1 MKKIFSRSLAAA
13 LCAGMALS
21 LAACISTAA
30 SSQSAASSEAAGS
43 EASSAA
49 SAPVDPDPLAQKA
62 ADFNYSAALDEN
74 GYFTGVR
81 ALDYVTLPADY
92 KALSVSAAD
101 VQVTDDELQTNLDYI
116 LSQFAETE
124 QDTESTIQNGDSVNI
139 DYVGSVDGIE
149 FTGGNTNGQGTT
161 VTAGSTQYVDDF
173 LTQIIGHTP
182 GETFDVNVTFP
193 DPYENNPD
201 LAGKA
206 AVFHT
211 TINYIQGDKH
221 VPELTDEFVSQT
233 SALADYGT
241 AQGMKDTIRTSM
253 EDNKADNYVLQKVL
267 DECQFSEFPADL
279 VDQLVN
285 VSMAQFESQASA
297 YGLDMETARSMMGY
311 ESEDAQ
317 REAMTAS
324 DQEQLKTVVMLEAI
338 AKAEG
343 LTVDEDA
350 LTNYFS
356 TNVGTSDYSAYQTYY
371 GRGYLCQAVLLD
383 SAMDLV
389 TSSAVRA

>member
-1 MKKIFSRSLAAA
+1 MNKNLIRLGSVCTCLA
-13 LCAGMALS
+13 LALS
-21 LAACISTAA
+21 LAGCGASSSSSSSSQAA
-30 SSQSAASSEAAGS
+30 SGS
-43 EASSAA
+43 SSAVEDH
-49 SAPVDPDPLAQKA
+49 SDV
-62 ADFNYSAALDEN
+62 YSAYLNDD
-74 GYFTGVR
+74 GTLKGVDS
-81 ALDYVTLPADY
+81 ATLVTLPQY
-92 KALSVSAAD
+92 KGISVPAEEYTI
-101 VQVTDDELQTNLDYI
+101 TDDELNTQINSILDQYATYDQI
-116 LSQFAETE
+116 TDRAIA
-124 QDTESTIQNGDSVNI
+124 DGDVVNI
-139 DYVGSVDGIE
+139 DYVGSVDGEE
-149 FTGGNTNGQGTT
+149 FSGGNTNGRGTL
-161 VTAGSTQYVDDF
+161 VTAGCDTYIDDF

-211 TINYIQGDKH
+211 TINYIQGNKH

-253 EDNKADNYVLQKVL
+253 ENNKADNYVLQKVL
-267 DECQFSEFPADL
+267 DACQFSEFPADL
-279 VDQLVN
+279 VDQLVD

-297 YGLDMETARSMMGY
+297 YGLDMDTARSMMGY

-324 DQEQLKTVVMLEAI
+324 AQEQLKTVVMLEAI

>member
-1 MKKIFSRSLAAA
+1 MNKNLIRLGSVCTCLA
-13 LCAGMALS
+13 LALS
-21 LAACISTAA
+21 LAGCGASSSSSQAA
-30 SSQSAASSEAAGS
+30 SGS
-43 EASSAA
+43 SSAVEDH
-49 SAPVDPDPLAQKA
+49 SDV
-62 ADFNYSAALDEN
+62 YSAYLNDD
-74 GYFTGVR
+74 GTLKGVDS
-81 ALDYVTLPADY
+81 ATLVTLPQYKGISVPAEEYTITDNELNTQINSILDQYATYDQITDRAIADG
-92 KALSVSAAD
+92 D
-101 VQVTDDELQTNLDYI
+101 V
-116 LSQFAETE
+116 
-124 QDTESTIQNGDSVNI
+124 VNI
-139 DYVGSVDGIE
+139 DYVGTVDGEE
-149 FTGGNTNGQGTT
+149 FSGGNTNGRGTL
-161 VTAGSTQYVDDF
+161 VTAGSDAYIDDF

-182 GETFDVNVTFP
+182 GEEFDVNVTFP

-279 VDQLVN
+279 VNQLVD

-324 DQEQLKTVVMLEAI
+324 AQEQLKTVVMLEAI

>member
-1 MKKIFSRSLAAA
+1 MNKNLIRLGSVCTCLA
-13 LCAGMALS
+13 LALS
-21 LAACISTAA
+21 LAGCGASSSSSSSSQAA
-30 SSQSAASSEAAGS
+30 SGSSSGVEDHS
-43 EASSAA
+43 D
-49 SAPVDPDPLAQKA
+49 V
-62 ADFNYSAALDEN
+62 YSAYLNDD
-74 GYFTGVR
+74 GTLKGVDS
-81 ALDYVTLPADY
+81 ATLVTLPQY
-92 KALSVSAAD
+92 KGVTVPAEEYTI
-101 VQVTDDELQTNLDYI
+101 TDDELNTQINSILDQYATYDQI
-116 LSQFAETE
+116 KDRAIA
-124 QDTESTIQNGDSVNI
+124 DGDVVNI
-139 DYVGSVDGIE
+139 DYVGSVDGEE
-149 FTGGNTNGQGTT
+149 FSGGNTNGRGTL
-161 VTAGSTQYVDDF
+161 VTAGSDAYIDDF

-182 GETFDVNVTFP
+182 GETFNVEVTFP

-201 LAGKA
+201 LAGKD
-206 AVFHT
+206 AVFVT
-211 TINYIQGDKH
+211 TINYIQGDKQ

-233 SALADYGT
+233 AALADYGT

-253 EDNKADNYVLQKVL
+253 ENNKADNYVLQKVL
-267 DECQFSEFPADL
+267 DACQFSEFPADL

-311 ESEDAQ
+311 DSEDAQ

-324 DQEQLKTVVMLEAI
+324 AQEQLKTVVMLEAI

-383 SAMDLV
+383 SAMELV

>member
-1 MKKIFSRSLAAA
+1 MNKNLIRLGSVCTCLA
-13 LCAGMALS
+13 LALS
-21 LAACISTAA
+21 LAGCGASSSSSQAA
-30 SSQSAASSEAAGS
+30 SGS
-43 EASSAA
+43 SSAVEDH
-49 SAPVDPDPLAQKA
+49 SDV
-62 ADFNYSAALDEN
+62 YSAYLNDD
-74 GYFTGVR
+74 GTLKGVDS
-81 ALDYVTLPADY
+81 ATLVTLPQY
-92 KALSVSAAD
+92 KGISVPAEEYTI
-101 VQVTDDELQTNLDYI
+101 TDDELNTQINSILDQYATYDQI
-116 LSQFAETE
+116 TDRAIA
-124 QDTESTIQNGDSVNI
+124 DGDVVNI
-139 DYVGSVDGIE
+139 DYVGTVDGEE
-149 FTGGNTNGQGTT
+149 FSGGNTNGRGTL
-161 VTAGSTQYVDDF
+161 VTAGSDAYIDDF

-211 TINYIQGDKH
+211 TINYIQGDKQ

-267 DECQFSEFPADL
+267 DACQFSEFPADL
-279 VDQLVN
+279 VNQLVD

-297 YGLDMETARSMMGY
+297 YGLDMETARSMIGY

-324 DQEQLKTVVMLEAI
+324 AQEQLKTVVMLEAI

>member
-1 MKKIFSRSLAAA
+1 MNKNLIRLGSVCTCLA
-13 LCAGMALS
+13 LALS
-21 LAACISTAA
+21 LAGCGASSSSSQAA
-30 SSQSAASSEAAGS
+30 SGS
-43 EASSAA
+43 SSAVEDH
-49 SAPVDPDPLAQKA
+49 SDV
-62 ADFNYSAALDEN
+62 YSAYLNDD
-74 GYFTGVR
+74 GTLKGVDS
-81 ALDYVTLPADY
+81 ATLVTLPQY
-92 KALSVSAAD
+92 KGISVPAEEYTI
-101 VQVTDDELQTNLDYI
+101 TDDELNTQINSILDQYATYDQI
-116 LSQFAETE
+116 TDRAIA
-124 QDTESTIQNGDSVNI
+124 DGDVVNI
-139 DYVGSVDGIE
+139 DYVGTVDGEE
-149 FTGGNTNGQGTT
+149 FIGGNTNGRGTL
-161 VTAGSTQYVDDF
+161 VTAGSDTYIDDF

-211 TINYIQGDKH
+211 TINYIQGDKQ

-279 VDQLVN
+279 VNQLVD

-324 DQEQLKTVVMLEAI
+324 AQEQLKTVVMLEAI

>member
-1 MKKIFSRSLAAA
+1 MNKNLIRLGSVCTCLA
-13 LCAGMALS
+13 LALS
-21 LAACISTAA
+21 LAGCGASSSSSSSSQAA
-30 SSQSAASSEAAGS
+30 SGSSSGVEDHSDVYSAYLNDDGTLKG
-43 EASSAA
+43 
-49 SAPVDPDPLAQKA
+49 VD
-62 ADFNYSAALDEN
+62 SAAL
-74 GYFTGVR
+74 
-81 ALDYVTLPADY
+81 VTLPQY
-92 KALSVSAAD
+92 KGISVPAEEYTI
-101 VQVTDDELQTNLDYI
+101 TDDELNTQINSILDQYATYDQI
-116 LSQFAETE
+116 KDRAIA
-124 QDTESTIQNGDSVNI
+124 DGDVVNI
-139 DYVGSVDGIE
+139 DYVGSVDGEE
-149 FTGGNTNGQGTT
+149 FSGGNTNGRGTL
-161 VTAGSTQYVDDF
+161 VTAGSDAYIDDF

-182 GETFDVNVTFP
+182 GETFNVEVTFP

-201 LAGKA
+201 LAGKD
-206 AVFHT
+206 AVFVT

-233 SALADYGT
+233 AALADYGT

-253 EDNKADNYVLQKVL
+253 ENNKADNYVLQKVL
-267 DECQFSEFPADL
+267 DACQFSEFPADL

-311 ESEDAQ
+311 DSEDAQ

-324 DQEQLKTVVMLEAI
+324 AQEQLKTVVMLEAI

-356 TNVGTSDYSAYQTYY
+356 TNVGTNDYSAYQTYY

-383 SAMDLV
+383 SAMELV

>member
-1 MKKIFSRSLAAA
+1 MNKNLIRLGSVCTCLA
-13 LCAGMALS
+13 LALS
-21 LAACISTAA
+21 LAGCGASSSSSSSSSSSQAA
-30 SSQSAASSEAAGS
+30 SGS
-43 EASSAA
+43 SSAVEDHSDVY
-49 SAPVDPDPLAQKA
+49 SAYLNDDGTLKGVD
-62 ADFNYSAALDEN
+62 SAAL
-74 GYFTGVR
+74 
-81 ALDYVTLPADY
+81 VTLPQY
-92 KALSVSAAD
+92 KGVTVPAEEYTI
-101 VQVTDDELQTNLDYI
+101 TDDELNTQINSILDQYATYDQI
-116 LSQFAETE
+116 TDRAIA
-124 QDTESTIQNGDSVNI
+124 DGDVVNI
-139 DYVGSVDGIE
+139 DYVGSVDGEE
-149 FTGGNTNGQGTT
+149 FSGGNTNGRGTL
-161 VTAGSTQYVDDF
+161 VTAGSDAYIDDF

-182 GETFDVNVTFP
+182 GETFNVEVTFP

-201 LAGKA
+201 LAGKD
-206 AVFHT
+206 AVFVT
-211 TINYIQGDKH
+211 TINYIQGDKQ

-233 SALADYGT
+233 AALADYGT

-267 DECQFSEFPADL
+267 DACQFSEFPADL

-311 ESEDAQ
+311 DSEDAQ

-324 DQEQLKTVVMLEAI
+324 AQEQLKTVVMLEAI

-383 SAMDLV
+383 SAMELV

>member
-1 MKKIFSRSLAAA
+1 MNKNLIRLGSVCTCLA
-13 LCAGMALS
+13 LALS
-21 LAACISTAA
+21 LAGCGASSSSSSSSQAA
-30 SSQSAASSEAAGS
+30 SGS
-43 EASSAA
+43 SSAVEDH
-49 SAPVDPDPLAQKA
+49 SDV
-62 ADFNYSAALDEN
+62 YSAYLNDD
-74 GYFTGVR
+74 GTLKGVDS
-81 ALDYVTLPADY
+81 ATLVTLPQY
-92 KALSVSAAD
+92 KGISVPAEEYTI
-101 VQVTDDELQTNLDYI
+101 TDDELNTQINSILDQYATYDQI
-116 LSQFAETE
+116 TDRAIA
-124 QDTESTIQNGDSVNI
+124 DGDVVNI
-139 DYVGSVDGIE
+139 DYVGTVDGEE
-149 FTGGNTNGQGTT
+149 FSGGNTNGRGTL
-161 VTAGSTQYVDDF
+161 VTAGSDAYIDDF

-233 SALADYGT
+233 SALAGYGT

-253 EDNKADNYVLQKVL
+253 ENNKADNYVLQKVL
-267 DECQFSEFPADL
+267 DACQFSEFPADL
-279 VDQLVN
+279 VDQLVD

-324 DQEQLKTVVMLEAI
+324 AQEQLKTVVMLEAI

>member
-1 MKKIFSRSLAAA
+1 MNKNLIRLGSVCTCLA
-13 LCAGMALS
+13 LALS
-21 LAACISTAA
+21 LAGCGASSSSSSSSQAA
-30 SSQSAASSEAAGS
+30 SGSSSGVEDHS
-43 EASSAA
+43 D
-49 SAPVDPDPLAQKA
+49 V
-62 ADFNYSAALDEN
+62 YSAYLNDD
-74 GYFTGVR
+74 GTLKGVDSST
-81 ALDYVTLPADY
+81 LVTLPQY
-92 KALSVSAAD
+92 KGVTVPAEEYTI
-101 VQVTDDELQTNLDYI
+101 TDDELNTQINSILDQYATYDQI
-116 LSQFAETE
+116 KDRAIA
-124 QDTESTIQNGDSVNI
+124 DGDVVNI
-139 DYVGSVDGIE
+139 DYVGSVDGEE
-149 FTGGNTNGQGTT
+149 FSGGNTNGRGTL
-161 VTAGSTQYVDDF
+161 VTAGSDAYIDDF

-182 GETFDVNVTFP
+182 GETFNVEVTFP

-201 LAGKA
+201 LAGKD
-206 AVFHT
+206 AVFVT
-211 TINYIQGDKH
+211 TINYIQGDKQ

-233 SALADYGT
+233 AALADYGT

-267 DECQFSEFPADL
+267 DACQFSEFPADL
-279 VDQLVN
+279 VDQLVD

-311 ESEDAQ
+311 DSEDAQ

-324 DQEQLKTVVMLEAI
+324 AQEQLKTVVMLEAI

>member
-1 MKKIFSRSLAAA
+1 MNKNLIRLGSVCTCLA
-13 LCAGMALS
+13 LALS
-21 LAACISTAA
+21 LAGCGASSSSSQAA
-30 SSQSAASSEAAGS
+30 SGS
-43 EASSAA
+43 SSAVEDH
-49 SAPVDPDPLAQKA
+49 SDV
-62 ADFNYSAALDEN
+62 YSAYLNDD
-74 GYFTGVR
+74 GTLKGVDS
-81 ALDYVTLPADY
+81 ATLVTLPQYKGISVPAEEYTITDNELNTQINSILDQYATYDQITDRAIADG
-92 KALSVSAAD
+92 D
-101 VQVTDDELQTNLDYI
+101 V
-116 LSQFAETE
+116 
-124 QDTESTIQNGDSVNI
+124 VNI
-139 DYVGSVDGIE
+139 DYVGTVDGEE
-149 FTGGNTNGQGTT
+149 FSGGNTNGRGTL
-161 VTAGSTQYVDDF
+161 VTAGSDTYIDDF

-201 LAGKA
+201 LAGKD
-206 AVFHT
+206 AVFVT
-211 TINYIQGDKH
+211 TINYIQGDKQ

-267 DECQFSEFPADL
+267 DACQFSEFPADL
-279 VDQLVN
+279 VDQLVD

-324 DQEQLKTVVMLEAI
+324 AQEQLKTVVMLEAI

>member
-1 MKKIFSRSLAAA
+1 MNKNLIRLGSVCTCLA
-13 LCAGMALS
+13 LALS
-21 LAACISTAA
+21 LAGCGASSSSSQAA
-30 SSQSAASSEAAGS
+30 SGS
-43 EASSAA
+43 SSAVEDH
-49 SAPVDPDPLAQKA
+49 SDV
-62 ADFNYSAALDEN
+62 YSAYLNDD
-74 GYFTGVR
+74 GTLKGVDS
-81 ALDYVTLPADY
+81 ATLVTLPQYKGISGPAEEYTITDNELNTQINSILDQYATYDQITDRAIADG
-92 KALSVSAAD
+92 D
-101 VQVTDDELQTNLDYI
+101 V
-116 LSQFAETE
+116 
-124 QDTESTIQNGDSVNI
+124 VNI
-139 DYVGSVDGIE
+139 DYVGTVDGEE
-149 FTGGNTNGQGTT
+149 FSGGNTNGRGTL
-161 VTAGSTQYVDDF
+161 VTAGSDAYIDDF

-211 TINYIQGDKH
+211 TINYIQGDKQ

-279 VDQLVN
+279 VDQLVD

-324 DQEQLKTVVMLEAI
+324 AQEQLKTVVMLEAI

>member
-1 MKKIFSRSLAAA
+1 MNKNLIRLGSVCTCLA
-13 LCAGMALS
+13 LALS
-21 LAACISTAA
+21 LAGCGASSSSSQAA
-30 SSQSAASSEAAGS
+30 SGS
-43 EASSAA
+43 SSAVEDH
-49 SAPVDPDPLAQKA
+49 SDV
-62 ADFNYSAALDEN
+62 YSAYLNDD
-74 GYFTGVR
+74 GTLKGVDS
-81 ALDYVTLPADY
+81 ATLVTLPQY
-92 KALSVSAAD
+92 KGISVPAEEYTI
-101 VQVTDDELQTNLDYI
+101 TDDELNTQINSILDQYATYDQI
-116 LSQFAETE
+116 TDRAIA
-124 QDTESTIQNGDSVNI
+124 DGDVVNI
-139 DYVGSVDGIE
+139 DYVGTVDGEE
-149 FTGGNTNGQGTT
+149 FSGGNTNGRGTL
-161 VTAGSTQYVDDF
+161 VTAGSDAYIDDF

-182 GETFDVNVTFP
+182 GEEFDVNVTFP

-267 DECQFSEFPADL
+267 DACQFSEFPADL
-279 VDQLVN
+279 VDQLVD

-324 DQEQLKTVVMLEAI
+324 AQEQLKTVVMLEAI

-356 TNVGTSDYSAYQTYY
+356 TNVVTSDYSAYQTYY

>member
-1 MKKIFSRSLAAA
+1 MNKNLIRLGSVCTCLA
-13 LCAGMALS
+13 LALS
-21 LAACISTAA
+21 LAGCGASSSSSSSSQAA
-30 SSQSAASSEAAGS
+30 SGS
-43 EASSAA
+43 SSAVEDH
-49 SAPVDPDPLAQKA
+49 SDV
-62 ADFNYSAALDEN
+62 YSAYLNDD
-74 GYFTGVR
+74 GTLKGVDS
-81 ALDYVTLPADY
+81 ATLVTLPQY
-92 KALSVSAAD
+92 KGISVPAEEYTI
-101 VQVTDDELQTNLDYI
+101 TDDELNTQINSILDQYATYDQI
-116 LSQFAETE
+116 KDRAIE
-124 QDTESTIQNGDSVNI
+124 DGDVVNI
-139 DYVGSVDGIE
+139 DYVGSVDGEE
-149 FTGGNTNGQGTT
+149 FSGGNTNGNGTL
-161 VTAGSTQYVDDF
+161 VTAGSDAYIDDF

-182 GETFDVNVTFP
+182 GETFNVEVTFP

-201 LAGKA
+201 LAGKD
-206 AVFHT
+206 AVFVT

-233 SALADYGT
+233 AALADYGT

-253 EDNKADNYVLQKVL
+253 ENNKADNYVLQKVL

-311 ESEDAQ
+311 DSEDAQ

-324 DQEQLKTVVMLEAI
+324 AQEQLKTVVMLEAI

>member
-1 MKKIFSRSLAAA
+1 MNKNLIRLGSVCTCLA
-13 LCAGMALS
+13 LALS
-21 LAACISTAA
+21 LAGCGASSSSSSSSQAA
-30 SSQSAASSEAAGS
+30 SGS
-43 EASSAA
+43 SSAVEDH
-49 SAPVDPDPLAQKA
+49 SDV
-62 ADFNYSAALDEN
+62 YSAYLNDD
-74 GYFTGVR
+74 GTLKGVDS
-81 ALDYVTLPADY
+81 ATLVTLPQY
-92 KALSVSAAD
+92 KGISVPAEEYTI
-101 VQVTDDELQTNLDYI
+101 TDDELNTQINSILDQYATYDQI
-116 LSQFAETE
+116 KDRAIA
-124 QDTESTIQNGDSVNI
+124 DGDVVNI
-139 DYVGSVDGIE
+139 DYVGSVDGEE
-149 FTGGNTNGQGTT
+149 FSGGNTNGRGTL
-161 VTAGSTQYVDDF
+161 VTAGSDAYIDDF

-182 GETFDVNVTFP
+182 GETFNVEVTFP

-201 LAGKA
+201 LAGKD
-206 AVFHT
+206 AVFVT
-211 TINYIQGDKH
+211 TINYIQGDKQ

-233 SALADYGT
+233 AALADYGT

-253 EDNKADNYVLQKVL
+253 ENNKADNYVLQKVL
-267 DECQFSEFPADL
+267 DACQFSEFPADL

-311 ESEDAQ
+311 DSEDAQ

-324 DQEQLKTVVMLEAI
+324 AQEQLKTVVMLEAI

-383 SAMDLV
+383 SAMELV

>member
-1 MKKIFSRSLAAA
+1 MNKNLIRLGSVCICLA
-13 LCAGMALS
+13 LALS
-21 LAACISTAA
+21 LAGC
-30 SSQSAASSEAAGS
+30 G
-43 EASSAA
+43 ASSASSSSSQAA
-49 SAPVDPDPLAQKA
+49 SGSSSAVEDHSDVYSAYLNDDGTLKGVD
-62 ADFNYSAALDEN
+62 SAAL
-74 GYFTGVR
+74 
-81 ALDYVTLPADY
+81 VTLPQY
-92 KALSVSAAD
+92 KGISVPAEEYTI
-101 VQVTDDELQTNLDYI
+101 TDDELNTQINSILDQYATYDQI
-116 LSQFAETE
+116 KDRAIA
-124 QDTESTIQNGDSVNI
+124 DGDVVNI
-139 DYVGSVDGIE
+139 DYVGTVDGEE
-149 FTGGNTNGQGTT
+149 FSGGNTNGRGTL
-161 VTAGSTQYVDDF
+161 VTAGSDTYIDDF

-182 GETFDVNVTFP
+182 GEEFDVNVTFP

-211 TINYIQGDKH
+211 TINYIQGDKQ

-233 SALADYGT
+233 AALADYGT

-253 EDNKADNYVLQKVL
+253 ENNKADNYVLQKVL

-279 VDQLVN
+279 VDQLVD

-311 ESEDAQ
+311 DSEDAQ
-317 REAMTAS
+317 REAMTAAA
-324 DQEQLKTVVMLEAI
+324 QEQLKTVVMLEAI

-383 SAMDLV
+383 SAMELV

>member
-1 MKKIFSRSLAAA
+1 MNKNLIRLGSVCTCLA
-13 LCAGMALS
+13 LALS
-21 LAACISTAA
+21 LAGCGASSSSSSSSQAA
-30 SSQSAASSEAAGS
+30 SGSSSGVEDHSDVYSAYLNDDGTLKG
-43 EASSAA
+43 
-49 SAPVDPDPLAQKA
+49 VD
-62 ADFNYSAALDEN
+62 SAAL
-74 GYFTGVR
+74 
-81 ALDYVTLPADY
+81 VTLPQY
-92 KALSVSAAD
+92 KGISVPAEEYTI
-101 VQVTDDELQTNLDYI
+101 TDDELNTQINSILDQYATYDQI
-116 LSQFAETE
+116 TDRAVE
-124 QDTESTIQNGDSVNI
+124 DGDVVNI
-139 DYVGSVDGIE
+139 DYVGSVDGEE
-149 FTGGNTNGQGTT
+149 FSGGNTNGRGTL
-161 VTAGSTQYVDDF
+161 VTAGSDAYIDDF

-182 GETFDVNVTFP
+182 GETFNVEVTFP

-201 LAGKA
+201 LAGKD
-206 AVFHT
+206 AVFVT

-233 SALADYGT
+233 AALADYGT

-267 DECQFSEFPADL
+267 DACQFSEFPADL

-297 YGLDMETARSMMGY
+297 YGLDMETARSMIGY
-311 ESEDAQ
+311 DSEDAQ

-324 DQEQLKTVVMLEAI
+324 AQEQLKTVVMLEAI

-356 TNVGTSDYSAYQTYY
+356 TNVGTNDYSAYQTYY

-383 SAMDLV
+383 SAMELV

>member
-1 MKKIFSRSLAAA
+1 MNKNLIRLGSVCTCLA
-13 LCAGMALS
+13 LALS
-21 LAACISTAA
+21 LAGCGASSSSSSSSQAA
-30 SSQSAASSEAAGS
+30 SGSSSGVEDHSDVYSAYLNDDGTLKG
-43 EASSAA
+43 
-49 SAPVDPDPLAQKA
+49 VD
-62 ADFNYSAALDEN
+62 SAAL
-74 GYFTGVR
+74 
-81 ALDYVTLPADY
+81 VTLPQY
-92 KALSVSAAD
+92 KGISVPAEEYTI
-101 VQVTDDELQTNLDYI
+101 TDDELNTQINSILDQYATYDQI
-116 LSQFAETE
+116 TDRAVE
-124 QDTESTIQNGDSVNI
+124 DGDVVNI
-139 DYVGSVDGIE
+139 DYVGSVDGEE
-149 FTGGNTNGQGTT
+149 FSGGNTNGNGTL
-161 VTAGSTQYVDDF
+161 VTAGSDAYIDDF
-173 LTQIIGHTP
+173 LTQIIGHSP
-182 GETFDVNVTFP
+182 KETFNVEVTFP

-201 LAGKA
+201 LAGKD
-206 AVFHT
+206 AVFVT

-233 SALADYGT
+233 AALADYGT

-253 EDNKADNYVLQKVL
+253 ENNKADNYVLQKVL

-324 DQEQLKTVVMLEAI
+324 AQEQLKTVVMLEAI

-356 TNVGTSDYSAYQTYY
+356 TNVGTNDYSAYQTYY

-383 SAMDLV
+383 SAMELV

>member
-1 MKKIFSRSLAAA
+1 MNKNLIRLGSVCTCLA
-13 LCAGMALS
+13 LALS
-21 LAACISTAA
+21 LAGCGASSSSSQAA
-30 SSQSAASSEAAGS
+30 SGS
-43 EASSAA
+43 SSAVEDH
-49 SAPVDPDPLAQKA
+49 SDV
-62 ADFNYSAALDEN
+62 YSAYLNDD
-74 GYFTGVR
+74 GTLKGVDS
-81 ALDYVTLPADY
+81 ATLVTLPQY
-92 KALSVSAAD
+92 KGISVPAEEYTI
-101 VQVTDDELQTNLDYI
+101 TDDELNTQINSILDQYATYDQI
-116 LSQFAETE
+116 TDRAIA
-124 QDTESTIQNGDSVNI
+124 DGDVVNI
-139 DYVGSVDGIE
+139 DYVGSVDGEE
-149 FTGGNTNGQGTT
+149 FSGGNTNGRGTL
-161 VTAGSTQYVDDF
+161 VTAGSDAYIDDF

-267 DECQFSEFPADL
+267 DACQFSEFPADL
-279 VDQLVN
+279 VDQLVD

-324 DQEQLKTVVMLEAI
+324 AQEQLKTVVMLEAI

>member
-1 MKKIFSRSLAAA
+1 MNKNLIRLGSVCTCLA
-13 LCAGMALS
+13 LALS
-21 LAACISTAA
+21 LAGCGASSSSSQAA
-30 SSQSAASSEAAGS
+30 SGS
-43 EASSAA
+43 SSAVEDH
-49 SAPVDPDPLAQKA
+49 SDV
-62 ADFNYSAALDEN
+62 YSAYLNDD
-74 GYFTGVR
+74 GTLKGVDS
-81 ALDYVTLPADY
+81 ATLVTLPQYKGISVPAEEYTITDNELNTHINSILDQYATYDQITDRAIADG
-92 KALSVSAAD
+92 D
-101 VQVTDDELQTNLDYI
+101 V
-116 LSQFAETE
+116 
-124 QDTESTIQNGDSVNI
+124 VNI
-139 DYVGSVDGIE
+139 DYVGTVDGEE
-149 FTGGNTNGQGTT
+149 FSGGNTNGRGTL
-161 VTAGSTQYVDDF
+161 VTAGSDAYIDDF

-211 TINYIQGDKH
+211 TINYIQGDKQ

-279 VDQLVN
+279 VDQLVD

-324 DQEQLKTVVMLEAI
+324 AQEQLKTVVMLEAI

-371 GRGYLCQAVLLD
+371 GRGYLCQVVLLFNTEK
-383 SAMDLV
+383 LV

>member
-1 MKKIFSRSLAAA
+1 MNKNLIRLGSVCTCLA
-13 LCAGMALS
+13 LALS
-21 LAACISTAA
+21 LAGCGASSSSSSSSQAA
-30 SSQSAASSEAAGS
+30 SGS
-43 EASSAA
+43 SSAVEDHSDVY
-49 SAPVDPDPLAQKA
+49 SAYLNDDGTLKGVD
-62 ADFNYSAALDEN
+62 SAAL
-74 GYFTGVR
+74 
-81 ALDYVTLPADY
+81 VTLPQY
-92 KALSVSAAD
+92 KGISVPAEEYTI
-101 VQVTDDELQTNLDYI
+101 TDDELNTQINSILDQYATYDQI
-116 LSQFAETE
+116 TDRAIA
-124 QDTESTIQNGDSVNI
+124 DGDVVNI
-139 DYVGSVDGIE
+139 DYVGSVDGEE
-149 FTGGNTNGQGTT
+149 FSGGNTNGRGTL
-161 VTAGSTQYVDDF
+161 VTAGSDAYIDDF

-182 GETFDVNVTFP
+182 GETFNVEVTFP

-201 LAGKA
+201 LAGKD
-206 AVFHT
+206 AVFVT
-211 TINYIQGDKH
+211 TINYIQGDKQ

-233 SALADYGT
+233 AALADYGT

-267 DECQFSEFPADL
+267 DACQFSEFPADL

-297 YGLDMETARSMMGY
+297 YGLDLETARSMMVY
-311 ESEDAQ
+311 DSEDAQ

-324 DQEQLKTVVMLEAI
+324 AQEQLKTVVMLEAI

>member
-1 MKKIFSRSLAAA
+1 MNKNLIRLGSVCTCLA
-13 LCAGMALS
+13 LALS
-21 LAACISTAA
+21 LAGCGASSSSSSSSQAA
-30 SSQSAASSEAAGS
+30 SGS
-43 EASSAA
+43 SSAVEDH
-49 SAPVDPDPLAQKA
+49 SDV
-62 ADFNYSAALDEN
+62 YSAYLNDD
-74 GYFTGVR
+74 GTLKGVDS
-81 ALDYVTLPADY
+81 ATLVTLPQY
-92 KALSVSAAD
+92 KGIAVPAEEYTI
-101 VQVTDDELQTNLDYI
+101 TDDELNTQINSILDQYATYDQI
-116 LSQFAETE
+116 TDRAIA
-124 QDTESTIQNGDSVNI
+124 DGDVVNI
-139 DYVGSVDGIE
+139 DYVGTVDGEE
-149 FTGGNTNGQGTT
+149 FSGGNTNGRGTL
-161 VTAGSTQYVDDF
+161 VTAGSDTYIDDF

-279 VDQLVN
+279 VDQLVD

-324 DQEQLKTVVMLEAI
+324 AQEQLKTVVMLEVI

>member
-1 MKKIFSRSLAAA
+1 MNKNLIRLGSVCTCLA
-13 LCAGMALS
+13 LALS
-21 LAACISTAA
+21 LAGCGASSSSSQAA
-30 SSQSAASSEAAGS
+30 SGS
-43 EASSAA
+43 SSAVEDH
-49 SAPVDPDPLAQKA
+49 SDV
-62 ADFNYSAALDEN
+62 YSAYLNDD
-74 GYFTGVR
+74 GTLKGVDS
-81 ALDYVTLPADY
+81 ATLVTLPQY
-92 KALSVSAAD
+92 KGISVPAEEYTI
-101 VQVTDDELQTNLDYI
+101 TDDELNTHINSILDQYATYDQI
-116 LSQFAETE
+116 TDRAIA
-124 QDTESTIQNGDSVNI
+124 DGDVVNI
-139 DYVGSVDGIE
+139 DYVGTVDGEE
-149 FTGGNTNGQGTT
+149 FSGGNTNGRGTL
-161 VTAGSTQYVDDF
+161 VTAGSDAYIDDF

-211 TINYIQGDKH
+211 TINYIQGDKQ

-279 VDQLVN
+279 VDQLVD

-324 DQEQLKTVVMLEAI
+324 AQEQLKTVVMLEAI

>member
-1 MKKIFSRSLAAA
+1 MNKNLIRLGSVCTCLA
-13 LCAGMALS
+13 LALS
-21 LAACISTAA
+21 LAGCGASGASSSSSQAA
-30 SSQSAASSEAAGS
+30 SGS
-43 EASSAA
+43 SSAVEDHSDVY
-49 SAPVDPDPLAQKA
+49 SAYLNDDGTLKGVD
-62 ADFNYSAALDEN
+62 SAAL
-74 GYFTGVR
+74 
-81 ALDYVTLPADY
+81 VTLPQY
-92 KALSVSAAD
+92 KGITVPAEEYTI
-101 VQVTDDELQTNLDYI
+101 TDDELNTQINSILDQYATYDQI
-116 LSQFAETE
+116 KDRAIE
-124 QDTESTIQNGDSVNI
+124 DGDVVNI
-139 DYVGSVDGIE
+139 DYVGSVDGEE
-149 FTGGNTNGQGTT
+149 FSGGNTNGGGTL
-161 VTAGSTQYVDDF
+161 VTAGSDAYIDDF

-211 TINYIQGDKH
+211 TINYIQGDKQ

-233 SALADYGT
+233 AALADYGT

-253 EDNKADNYVLQKVL
+253 ENNKADNYVLQKVL
-267 DECQFSEFPADL
+267 DECQFSEFPANL

-285 VSMAQFESQASA
+285 ASMAQFESQASA

-311 ESEDAQ
+311 DSEDAQ

-324 DQEQLKTVVMLEAI
+324 AQEQLKTVVMLEAI

-371 GRGYLCQAVLLD
+371 GRGYLCQAALLFNTEK
-383 SAMDLV
+383 LV

>member
-1 MKKIFSRSLAAA
+1 MNKNLIRLGSVCTCLA
-13 LCAGMALS
+13 LALS
-21 LAACISTAA
+21 LAGCGASSSSSQAA
-30 SSQSAASSEAAGS
+30 SGS
-43 EASSAA
+43 SSAVEDH
-49 SAPVDPDPLAQKA
+49 SDV
-62 ADFNYSAALDEN
+62 YSAYLNDD
-74 GYFTGVR
+74 GTLKGVDS
-81 ALDYVTLPADY
+81 ATLVTLPQY
-92 KALSVSAAD
+92 KGISVPAEEYTI
-101 VQVTDDELQTNLDYI
+101 TDDELNTQINSILDQYATYDQI
-116 LSQFAETE
+116 TDRAIA
-124 QDTESTIQNGDSVNI
+124 DGDVVNI
-139 DYVGSVDGIE
+139 DYVGTVDGEE
-149 FTGGNTNGQGTT
+149 FSGGNTNGRGTL
-161 VTAGSTQYVDDF
+161 VTAGSDAYIDDF

-182 GETFDVNVTFP
+182 GEEFDVNVTFP

-279 VDQLVN
+279 VDQLVD

-324 DQEQLKTVVMLEAI
+324 AQEQLKTVVMLEAI

>member
-1 MKKIFSRSLAAA
+1 MNKNLIRLGSVCTCLA
-13 LCAGMALS
+13 LALS
-21 LAACISTAA
+21 LAGCGASSSSSSSSQAA
-30 SSQSAASSEAAGS
+30 SGS
-43 EASSAA
+43 SSAVEDHSDVY
-49 SAPVDPDPLAQKA
+49 SAYLNDDGTLKGVD
-62 ADFNYSAALDEN
+62 SAAL
-74 GYFTGVR
+74 
-81 ALDYVTLPADY
+81 VTLPQY
-92 KALSVSAAD
+92 KGVTVPAEEYTI
-101 VQVTDDELQTNLDYI
+101 TDDELNTQINSILDQYATYDQI
-116 LSQFAETE
+116 KDRAIE
-124 QDTESTIQNGDSVNI
+124 DGDVVNI
-139 DYVGSVDGIE
+139 DYVGSVDGEE
-149 FTGGNTNGQGTT
+149 FSGGNTNGRGTL
-161 VTAGSTQYVDDF
+161 VTAGSDAYIDDF

-182 GETFDVNVTFP
+182 GETFNVEVTFP

-201 LAGKA
+201 LAGKD
-206 AVFHT
+206 AVFVT

-233 SALADYGT
+233 AALADYGT

-267 DECQFSEFPADL
+267 DACQFSEFPADL

-311 ESEDAQ
+311 DSEDAQ
-317 REAMTAS
+317 REAMTAAA
-324 DQEQLKTVVMLEAI
+324 QEQLKTVVMLEAI

-356 TNVGTSDYSAYQTYY
+356 TNVGTNDYSAYQTYY

-383 SAMDLV
+383 SAMELV

>member
-1 MKKIFSRSLAAA
+1 MNKNLIRLGSVCTCLA
-13 LCAGMALS
+13 LALS
-21 LAACISTAA
+21 LAGCGASSSSSSSSQAA
-30 SSQSAASSEAAGS
+30 SGS
-43 EASSAA
+43 SSAVEDH
-49 SAPVDPDPLAQKA
+49 SDV
-62 ADFNYSAALDEN
+62 YSAYLNDD
-74 GYFTGVR
+74 GTLKGVDS
-81 ALDYVTLPADY
+81 ATLVTLPQY
-92 KALSVSAAD
+92 KGIAVPAEEYTI
-101 VQVTDDELQTNLDYI
+101 TDDELNTQINSILDQYATYDQI
-116 LSQFAETE
+116 SDRAIA
-124 QDTESTIQNGDSVNI
+124 DGDVVNI
-139 DYVGSVDGIE
+139 DYVGSVDGEE
-149 FTGGNTNGQGTT
+149 FSGGNTNGRGTL
-161 VTAGSTQYVDDF
+161 VTAGSDAYIDDF

-279 VDQLVN
+279 VDQLVD

-324 DQEQLKTVVMLEAI
+324 AQEQLKTVVMLEAI

>member
-1 MKKIFSRSLAAA
+1 MNKNLIRLGSVCTCLA
-13 LCAGMALS
+13 LALS
-21 LAACISTAA
+21 LAGCGASSSSSQAA
-30 SSQSAASSEAAGS
+30 SGS
-43 EASSAA
+43 SSAVEDH
-49 SAPVDPDPLAQKA
+49 SDV
-62 ADFNYSAALDEN
+62 YSAYLNDD
-74 GYFTGVR
+74 GTLKGVDS
-81 ALDYVTLPADY
+81 ATLVTLPQY
-92 KALSVSAAD
+92 KGISVPAEEYTI
-101 VQVTDDELQTNLDYI
+101 TDDELNTQINSILDQYATYDQI
-116 LSQFAETE
+116 TDRAIA
-124 QDTESTIQNGDSVNI
+124 DGDVVNI
-139 DYVGSVDGIE
+139 DYVGTVDGEE
-149 FTGGNTNGQGTT
+149 FSGGNTNGRGTL
-161 VTAGSTQYVDDF
+161 VTAGSDAYIDDF

-211 TINYIQGDKH
+211 TINYIQGDKQ

-279 VDQLVN
+279 VNQLVD

-324 DQEQLKTVVMLEAI
+324 AQEQLKTVVMLEAI

-371 GRGYLCQAVLLD
+371 GRGYLCQAVLLFNTEK
-383 SAMDLV
+383 LV

>member
-1 MKKIFSRSLAAA
+1 MNKNLIRLGSVCTCLA
-13 LCAGMALS
+13 LALS
-21 LAACISTAA
+21 LAGCGASSSSSSSSQAA
-30 SSQSAASSEAAGS
+30 SGS
-43 EASSAA
+43 SSAVEDHSDVY
-49 SAPVDPDPLAQKA
+49 SAYLNDDGTLKGVD
-62 ADFNYSAALDEN
+62 SAAL
-74 GYFTGVR
+74 
-81 ALDYVTLPADY
+81 VTLPQY
-92 KALSVSAAD
+92 KGIAVPAEEYTI
-101 VQVTDDELQTNLDYI
+101 TDDELNTQINSILDQYATYDQI
-116 LSQFAETE
+116 KDRAIE
-124 QDTESTIQNGDSVNI
+124 DGDVVNI
-139 DYVGSVDGIE
+139 DYVGSVDGEE
-149 FTGGNTNGQGTT
+149 FSGGNTNGRGTL
-161 VTAGSTQYVDDF
+161 VTAGSDTYIDDF

-182 GETFDVNVTFP
+182 GETFNVEVTFP

-201 LAGKA
+201 LAGKD
-206 AVFHT
+206 AVFVT
-211 TINYIQGDKH
+211 TINYIQGDKQ

-233 SALADYGT
+233 AALADYGT

-253 EDNKADNYVLQKVL
+253 ENNKADNYVLQKVL

-311 ESEDAQ
+311 DSEDAQ
-317 REAMTAS
+317 REAMTAAA
-324 DQEQLKTVVMLEAI
+324 QEQLKTVVMLEAI

>member
-1 MKKIFSRSLAAA
+1 MNKNLIRLGSVCTCLA
-13 LCAGMALS
+13 LALS
-21 LAACISTAA
+21 LAGCGASSSSSQAA
-30 SSQSAASSEAAGS
+30 SGS
-43 EASSAA
+43 SSAVEDH
-49 SAPVDPDPLAQKA
+49 SDV
-62 ADFNYSAALDEN
+62 YSAYLNDD
-74 GYFTGVR
+74 GTLKGVDS
-81 ALDYVTLPADY
+81 ATLVTLPQY
-92 KALSVSAAD
+92 KGISVPAEEYTI
-101 VQVTDDELQTNLDYI
+101 TDDELNTQINSILDQYATYDQI
-116 LSQFAETE
+116 TDRAIA
-124 QDTESTIQNGDSVNI
+124 DGDVVNI
-139 DYVGSVDGIE
+139 DYVGTVDGEE
-149 FTGGNTNGQGTT
+149 FSGGNTNGRGTL
-161 VTAGSTQYVDDF
+161 VTAGSDAYIDDF

-211 TINYIQGDKH
+211 TINYIQGDKQ

-279 VDQLVN
+279 VDQLVD
-285 VSMAQFESQASA
+285 VSMAQFESQASV

-324 DQEQLKTVVMLEAI
+324 AQEQLKTVVMLEAI

>member
-1 MKKIFSRSLAAA
+1 MNKNLIRLGSVCTCLA
-13 LCAGMALS
+13 LALS
-21 LAACISTAA
+21 LAGCGASSSSSQAA
-30 SSQSAASSEAAGS
+30 SGS
-43 EASSAA
+43 SSAVEDH
-49 SAPVDPDPLAQKA
+49 SDV
-62 ADFNYSAALDEN
+62 YSAYLNDD
-74 GYFTGVR
+74 GTLKGVDS
-81 ALDYVTLPADY
+81 ATLVTLPQY
-92 KALSVSAAD
+92 KGISVPAEEYTI
-101 VQVTDDELQTNLDYI
+101 TDDELNTQINSILDQYATYDQI
-116 LSQFAETE
+116 TDRAIA
-124 QDTESTIQNGDSVNI
+124 DGDVVNI
-139 DYVGSVDGIE
+139 DYVGTVDGEE
-149 FTGGNTNGQGTT
+149 FSGGNTNGRGTL
-161 VTAGSTQYVDDF
+161 VTAGSDTYIDDF

-211 TINYIQGDKH
+211 TINYIQGDKQ

-279 VDQLVN
+279 VDQLVD
-285 VSMAQFESQASA
+285 VSMAQFESQASV

-324 DQEQLKTVVMLEAI
+324 AQEQLKTVVMLEAI

-383 SAMDLV
+383 STMDLV

>member
-1 MKKIFSRSLAAA
+1 MNKNLIRLGSVCTCLA
-13 LCAGMALS
+13 LALS
-21 LAACISTAA
+21 LAGCGASGASSSSSQAA
-30 SSQSAASSEAAGS
+30 SGS
-43 EASSAA
+43 SSAVEDHSDVY
-49 SAPVDPDPLAQKA
+49 SAYLNDDGTLKGVD
-62 ADFNYSAALDEN
+62 SAAL
-74 GYFTGVR
+74 
-81 ALDYVTLPADY
+81 VTLPQY
-92 KALSVSAAD
+92 KGITVPAEEYTI
-101 VQVTDDELQTNLDYI
+101 TDDELNTQINSILDQYATYDQI
-116 LSQFAETE
+116 KDRAIE
-124 QDTESTIQNGDSVNI
+124 DGDVVNI
-139 DYVGSVDGIE
+139 DYVGSVDGEE
-149 FTGGNTNGQGTT
+149 FSGGNTNGGGTL
-161 VTAGSTQYVDDF
+161 VTAGSDAYIDDF

-182 GETFDVNVTFP
+182 GETFNVEVTFP

-201 LAGKA
+201 LAGKD
-206 AVFHT
+206 AVFVT
-211 TINYIQGDKH
+211 TINYIQGDKQ

-233 SALADYGT
+233 AALADYGT

-253 EDNKADNYVLQKVL
+253 ENNKADNYVLQKVL

-311 ESEDAQ
+311 DSEDAQ
-317 REAMTAS
+317 REAMTAAA
-324 DQEQLKTVVMLEAI
+324 QEQLKTVVMLEAI

-356 TNVGTSDYSAYQTYY
+356 TNVGTNDYSAYQTYY
-371 GRGYLCQAVLLD
+371 GRGYLCQAVLLFNTEK
-383 SAMDLV
+383 LV

>member
-1 MKKIFSRSLAAA
+1 M
-13 LCAGMALS
+13 
-21 LAACISTAA
+21 
-30 SSQSAASSEAAGS
+30 
-43 EASSAA
+43 
-49 SAPVDPDPLAQKA
+49 
-62 ADFNYSAALDEN
+62 
-74 GYFTGVR
+74 
-81 ALDYVTLPADY
+81 
-92 KALSVSAAD
+92 
-101 VQVTDDELQTNLDYI
+101 
-116 LSQFAETE
+116 
-124 QDTESTIQNGDSVNI
+124 VNI
-139 DYVGSVDGIE
+139 DYVGSVDGEE
-149 FTGGNTNGQGTT
+149 FSGGNTNGRGTL
-161 VTAGSTQYVDDF
+161 VTAGSDAYIDDF

-182 GETFDVNVTFP
+182 GETFNVEVTFP

-201 LAGKA
+201 LAGKD
-206 AVFHT
+206 AVFVT

-233 SALADYGT
+233 AALADYGT

-253 EDNKADNYVLQKVL
+253 ENNKADNYVLQKVL
-267 DECQFSEFPADL
+267 DACQFSEFPADL

-311 ESEDAQ
+311 DSEDAQ

-324 DQEQLKTVVMLEAI
+324 AQEQLKTVVMLEAI

-383 SAMDLV
+383 SAMELV

>member
-1 MKKIFSRSLAAA
+1 MNKNLIRLGSVCTCLA
-13 LCAGMALS
+13 LALS
-21 LAACISTAA
+21 LAGC
-30 SSQSAASSEAAGS
+30 G
-43 EASSAA
+43 ASSASSSSSQAA
-49 SAPVDPDPLAQKA
+49 SGSSSAVEDHSDV
-62 ADFNYSAALDEN
+62 YSAYLNDD
-74 GYFTGVR
+74 GTLKGVDS
-81 ALDYVTLPADY
+81 ATLVTLPQY
-92 KALSVSAAD
+92 KGIAVPAEEYTI
-101 VQVTDDELQTNLDYI
+101 TDDELNTQINSILDQYATYDQI
-116 LSQFAETE
+116 TDRAIA
-124 QDTESTIQNGDSVNI
+124 DGDVVNI
-139 DYVGSVDGIE
+139 DYVGTVDGEE
-149 FTGGNTNGQGTT
+149 FSGGNTNGRGTL
-161 VTAGSTQYVDDF
+161 VTAGSDAYIDDF

-279 VDQLVN
+279 VDQLVD

-324 DQEQLKTVVMLEAI
+324 AQEQLKTVVMLEAI

>member
-1 MKKIFSRSLAAA
+1 MNKNLIRLGSVCTCLA
-13 LCAGMALS
+13 LALS
-21 LAACISTAA
+21 LAGCGASSSSSSSSQAA
-30 SSQSAASSEAAGS
+30 SGS
-43 EASSAA
+43 SSAVEDH
-49 SAPVDPDPLAQKA
+49 SDV
-62 ADFNYSAALDEN
+62 YSAYLNDD
-74 GYFTGVR
+74 GTLKGVDS
-81 ALDYVTLPADY
+81 ATLVTLPQY
-92 KALSVSAAD
+92 KGISVPAEEYTI
-101 VQVTDDELQTNLDYI
+101 TDDELNTQINSILDQYATYDQI
-116 LSQFAETE
+116 TDRAIA
-124 QDTESTIQNGDSVNI
+124 DGDVVNI
-139 DYVGSVDGIE
+139 DYVGSVDGEE
-149 FTGGNTNGQGTT
+149 FSGGNTNGRGTL
-161 VTAGSTQYVDDF
+161 VTAGSDTYIDDF

-211 TINYIQGDKH
+211 TINYIQGNKH

-253 EDNKADNYVLQKVL
+253 ENNKADNYVLQKVL
-267 DECQFSEFPADL
+267 DACQFSEFPADL
-279 VDQLVN
+279 VDQLVD

-297 YGLDMETARSMMGY
+297 YGLDMDTARSMMGY

-324 DQEQLKTVVMLEAI
+324 AQEQLKTVVMLEAI